1 MKKYL
6 LPEPDDFTNHSPRTP
21 DELYDVNH
29 ENDEDDV
36 AVPLPA
42 EWFDDS
48 PVEWWDKRDSEW
60 DDIDNDSLGGIHP
73 SAAPRGGPREGP
85 RRGGRLAKSLPIDT
99 LLLV

>member
-1 MKKYL
+1 MKKYP

-36 AVPLPA
+36 AAPLPA

-60 DDIDNDSLGGIHP
+60 DSEWDDIDNDSLGGIHQ
-73 SAAPRGGPREGP
+73 SAGPREE
-85 RRGGRLAKSLPIDT
+85 KPINM
-99 LLLV
+99 LSRA